1 MENKWKI
8 LESHSAFSSPFM
20 RLVADHCKHTEREL
34 EHTFYRFEFK
44 DWVNI
49 VPVTPEGEVVL
60 VSQHRWG
67 ADCVTL
73 EVPGGTLD
81 TLEEEPLAA
90 VRRELLEETG
100 FDCEDIIYMGNVQ
113 VNPAIQN
120 NHCHFFLALGATKQG
135 EQELDSTEDITVELR
150 GVDEIIP
157 LIQNGTIRH
166 SLAIQSLLYALLS
179 LGSTAE
185 WPKLKKY

>member
-8 LESHSAFSSPFM
+8 TNSHTAFSSPFM
-20 RLVADHCKHTEREL
+20 RLIADHCTHQERDV

-67 ADCVTL
+67 TGCVTL
-73 EVPGGTLD
+73 EIPGGTLD
-81 TLEEEPLAA
+81 SVDEEPLAA
-90 VRRELLEETG
+90 ARRELLEETG
-100 FDCEDIIYMGNVQ
+100 YDCEDILYLGNVQ

-120 NHCHFFLALGATKQG
+120 NLCHFFLALDATKQA
-135 EQELDSTEDITVELR
+135 EQELDSTEDIAIELKPIS
-150 GVDEIIP
+150 EIIP
-157 LIQNGTIRH
+157 LILNGTIRH
-166 SLAIQSLLYALLS
+166 SLGIQGLLYGLLS
-179 LGSTAE
+179 LGVTSE
-185 WPKLKKY
+185 WPILAK